1 MFVRLAYPDSNK
13 KLDFAP
19 AFIVIGGATLSRG
32 LTIEG
37 LISTFFLRAVGQAD
51 TLMQMGRWFGYR
63 KGYELLPRIWITN
76 KTKEQFIFLSTLDK
90 ELREE
95 ILHMD
100 TLGSSPSKYR
110 LKVKNTPKYSFI
122 RITAKNKM
130 QSAEETKLD
139 YSGTNSQTTMFD
151 NEIEVLKNNKLI
163 TEDFINSLGIPE
175 KGDVEN
181 KCAKGTYIWRNV
193 EFKKIYS
200 GFLNKFKFCQRN
212 KVFNDIESVNEWI
225 CKVTSEGKIGKWN
238 VILSG
243 KSIDDEFTNSWDFE
257 FGKVGKITRT
267 RKRDNKDEKL
277 INIGV
282 LRTPK
287 DLVADVIYENLNENG
302 KKLIDDYAPN
312 KAKDI
317 RDCAN
322 LEMTPQLTIYLID
335 KNSKTSTKNRN
346 NLNAAEDIVGIC
358 MNVPGGKRGT
368 TLAKAI
374 AIKLDNTIFNSEDDE
389 AEYS

>member
-1 MFVRLAYPDSNK
+1 MKDS
-13 KLDFAP
+13 
-19 AFIVIGGATLSRG
+19 
-32 LTIEG
+32 
-37 LISTFFLRAVGQAD
+37 
-51 TLMQMGRWFGYR
+51 
-63 KGYELLPRIWITN
+63 KGCIW
-76 KTKEQFIFLSTLDK
+76 
-90 ELREE
+90 
-95 ILHMD
+95 LHC
-100 TLGSSPSKYR
+100 
-110 LKVKNTPKYSFI
+110 
-122 RITAKNKM
+122 A
-130 QSAEETKLD
+130 
-139 YSGTNSQTTMFD
+139 
-151 NEIEVLKNNKLI
+151 NKLNRI
-163 TEDFINSLGIPE
+163 VFNE

-389 AEYS
+389 VEYS